1 MDINQYQSIYVNQL
15 AEARETLKNTESALK
30 SAVYVRDAYMEMP
43 GDNSSFLESLN
54 KAISQLKEYLQD
66 CQNEI
71 LIIEEKIVSIG
82 VR

>member
-30 SAVYVRDAYMEMP
+30 SAVYVRDAYAEMP
-43 GDNSSFLESLN
+43 GDNSSFLGSLN